1 MRANGRGGLTEQVY
15 DYVKRQLFESVYR
28 GGDRLPI
35 DEIAEACSV
44 SRQPVLDCM
53 KRLAVDGFV
62 LIVPQV
68 GCLVRK
74 YETQEIQ
81 DFYRLLVDGEGLAAE
96 LATQRASRE
105 DLIVLRGISNQIGNL
120 TTQSLSSVELARM
133 YRVINRVFH
142 SEIRRMAQSPSL
154 TEVVERMGDR
164 SDFFIAMS
172 GRPFFGE
179 TLASAHAEHEEL
191 MLAMERR
198 DSAGAAAAIREH
210 IHATSLR
217 LRAYLAPQD
226 ASAAS
231 SIPS

>member
-1 MRANGRGGLTEQVY
+1 MRANGRGGLTEQAY
-15 DYVKRQLFESVYR
+15 DHVKRLLFESVYR
-28 GGDRLPI
+28 AGDRLPI
-35 DEIAEACSV
+35 DEIAQACGV

-68 GCLVRK
+68 GCLVRTYK
-74 YETQEIQ
+74 TQEIQ

-105 DLIVLRGISNQIGNL
+105 DLVILRGISNQIASL
-120 TTQSLSSVELARM
+120 TTQALSPEELARM
-133 YRVINRVFH
+133 YRTTNRVFH

-154 TEVVERMGDR
+154 TEVVERMGDL

-179 TLASAHAEHEEL
+179 TLASAHAEHEEFL
-191 MLAMERR
+191 RAIERR
-198 DSAGAAAAIREH
+198 DSAAASAAIREH
-210 IHATSLR
+210 IHATSMR
-217 LRAYLAPQD
+217 LRAYL
-226 ASAAS
+226 
-231 SIPS
+231 PS